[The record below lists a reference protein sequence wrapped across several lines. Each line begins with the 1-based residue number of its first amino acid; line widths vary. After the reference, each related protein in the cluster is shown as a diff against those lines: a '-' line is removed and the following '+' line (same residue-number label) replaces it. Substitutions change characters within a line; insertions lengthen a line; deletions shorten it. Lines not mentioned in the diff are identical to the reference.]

1 MVARRVWCP
10 PGKPLLETIMTAREA
25 IAEALRMNGLTETQI
40 KERMIASDLAFPGIA
55 TSFPVKPGMEK
66 EFIAGM
72 AILFRRMD
80 EDPKFE
86 AEMRA
91 IVIRE
96 RDRLAN
102 IN

>member
-1 MVARRVWCP
+1 
-10 PGKPLLETIMTAREA
+10 
-25 IAEALRMNGLTETQI
+25 MNGFTEPQI

-72 AILFRRMD
+72 AVLFRRMA
-80 EDPKFE
+80 ENPKLE

-91 IVIRE
+91 IVLRE
-96 RDRLAN
+96 SAKLAK